1 MNRPLVSIAAA
12 LLLSGGCASPPE
24 GGQPAPPP
32 LAVSTTTARS
42 VEWTSSF
49 EAGGVVRARGTAAMA
64 SRMMA
69 PILEVHVR
77 PGDRVRRGMPLV
89 TLDSREVAAN
99 RARAAAALASA
110 VEATHAAESDVASAG
125 AAARL
130 ARTTHDRMKTLYD
143 RRSATPQELDQ
154 AVAALSAADA
164 QLNGARARLAAGGAA
179 RDAAQSASDAAAVAA
194 SYAVLVA
201 PFDGL
206 ITDRSADPGAMAAP
220 GVPLLTIEDSTAF
233 RLEVALDEARATQVA
248 VGQTVDV
255 EIGDRTAANYWTG
268 PARVSEVARLDS
280 ASHSFLVKL
289 DLVGPP
295 LLRSG
300 VFGRAR
306 FAGPTRQTLVVP
318 ASAAVRRGQL
328 TFVYIVD
335 AQDRARLQHVSAGAE
350 ARDQIEV
357 LAGIREGD
365 RVIANPPAQ
374 LSDGA
379 PVSGDRP

>member
-12 LLLSGGCASPPE
+12 LLLSGGCASPRE
-24 GGQPAPPP
+24 GGQPAPPS
-32 LAVSTTTARS
+32 LAVSTITVHA

-49 EAGGVVRARGTAAMA
+49 EAGGVVRARSTAAIA

-77 PGDRVRRGMPLV
+77 PGDRVRRGTPLV

-99 RARAAAALASA
+99 RARAEAALASA
-110 VEATHAAESDVASAG
+110 VEAAHAAESEIASAE

-130 ARTTHDRMKTLYD
+130 ARTTHDRMKTLHD

-154 AVAALSAADA
+154 AVAALSGADA
-164 QLNGARARLAAGGAA
+164 QLNGARSRLAAASAA
-179 RDAAQSASDAAAVAA
+179 RDAAQSAREAAAVAA

-201 PFDGL
+201 PVDGL
-206 ITDRSADPGAMAAP
+206 ITDRSADPGAMATP
-220 GVPLLTIEDSTAF
+220 GVPLLTIEDSTAV
-233 RLEVALDEARATQVA
+233 RLEVALDEARASHVA
-248 VGQTVDV
+248 LGQSVDV
-255 EIGDRTAANYWTG
+255 EIGDRSAANYWTG
-268 PARVSEVARLDS
+268 PARVMEIARLDP

-289 DLVGPP
+289 DLAGPP
-295 LLRSG
+295 ALRSG

-306 FAGPTRQTLVVP
+306 FAGPTRQTLAVP
-318 ASAAVRRGQL
+318 ASAAVHRGQL

-335 AQDRARLQHVSAGAE
+335 AQNRARLQHVSAGAE
-350 ARDQIEV
+350 AREQIEI
-357 LAGIREGD
+357 LAGVREGD
-365 RVIANPPAQ
+365 RVIVNPPAQ

-379 PVSGDRP
+379 LVSGDRP

>member
-49 EAGGVVRARGTAAMA
+49 EAGGVVRARSTAAIA

-77 PGDRVRRGMPLV
+77 PGDRVRRGTPLV

-110 VEATHAAESDVASAG
+110 VEATHAAESEVASAE

-130 ARTTHDRMKTLYD
+130 ARTTHDRMKTLHD

-268 PARVSEVARLDS
+268 PARVSEVARLDP

-289 DLVGPP
+289 DLAGPP

-335 AQDRARLQHVSAGAE
+335 AQNRARLQHVSAGAE

>member
-1 MNRPLVSIAAA
+1 MR
-12 LLLSGGCASPPE
+12 
-24 GGQPAPPP
+24 
-32 LAVSTTTARS
+32 ARS
-42 VEWTSSF
+42 
-49 EAGGVVRARGTAAMA
+49 TAAVA
-64 SRMMA
+64 SRVMA
-69 PILEVHVR
+69 PILEIHVR
-77 PGDRVRRGMPLV
+77 PGDRVRRGTPLV
-89 TLDSREVAAN
+89 TLDSREVAAH
-99 RARAAAALASA
+99 RAGAAAALASA
-110 VEATHAAESDVASAG
+110 VEAAHAAESEVHSAE

-130 ARTTHDRMKTLYD
+130 ARTTHDRMRTLHD

-154 AVAALSAADA
+154 AVAALTAADA
-164 QLNGARARLAAGGAA
+164 QLSGARARLAAAGAA
-179 RDAAQSASDAAAVAA
+179 RDAAQSASEGAAVAA

-206 ITDRSADPGAMAAP
+206 ITDRSADPGAMATP
-220 GVPLLTIEDSTAF
+220 GVPLLTIEDATAF
-233 RLEVALDEARATQVA
+233 RLEVALDEARATRVA
-248 VGQTVDV
+248 LGQTADV

-268 PARVSEVARLDS
+268 AARVSEVARLDS

-289 DLVGPP
+289 DLAGPP
-295 LLRSG
+295 TLRSG

-328 TFVYIVD
+328 TFVYTVD
-335 AQDRARLQHVSAGAE
+335 AQNRARLQHVSTGAE

-365 RVIANPPAQ
+365 RIIANPPVQ

-379 PVSGDRP
+379 PVSGERP